1 MSLRFMGLDFLQS
14 HFDVRKENLRVV
26 AFYQRFG
33 ASIVAEDAHNYYFQL
48 TRQGYEKVKQRY
60 IRYMPLDID
69 CFVDSLKKM

>member
-1 MSLRFMGLDFLQS
+1 MGLDFLQS

-60 IRYMPLDID
+60 I
-69 CFVDSLKKM
+69 